1 MTIMRRKSRV
11 AILADFKEERWP
23 SMDLVAEMLA
33 QHLGAEHGDDFDV
46 ELVRPRFVGFRSGK
60 AGTINERLFNAARLF
75 NRFVTYP
82 RWVARHRQ
90 HFDLFHIVDHS
101 YSHLMHGLPVER
113 CLVTCHDLDTFRCLL
128 RPEVELRSA
137 VFRAMTARI
146 LRGFCQAGRVI
157 CVSNATHDEI
167 LRHTLIP
174 ADRLIV
180 IHNGVAPLF
189 TDYPDA
195 FADAEITRL
204 FSEHGVRDT
213 YILHVGG
220 TQRRK
225 RIDLLLAIFAA
236 VREVKGDIRL
246 VRIGAPLD
254 ARDRAVAAKLG
265 VADAILALPFL
276 DRRLLAAA
284 YRHAA
289 ALVIPS
295 ETEGF
300 GLPMIEAMACGTPI
314 VASDIPVLREV
325 GGDTARYCPVGD
337 IGAWCG
343 AIVAAI
349 RAREQPYDRDGD
361 RRAMLA
367 RAGRFSWSENAA
379 ATARIYRTM
388 LGAVEN
394 QDTQRFRRA
403 AI

>member
-1 MTIMRRKSRV
+1 MRRKTQV

-23 SMDLVAEMLA
+23 SMDLVAEMLVQYLA
-33 QHLGAEHGDDFDV
+33 AEHGDDFDF

-60 AGTINERLFNAARLF
+60 AGTINQRLFNAARLF

-90 HFDLFHIVDHS
+90 RFDLFHIVDHS
-101 YSHLMHGLPVER
+101 YSHLMHGLPAER

-128 RPEVELRSA
+128 RPDAEPRSA

-146 LRGFCQAGRVI
+146 LDGFRRAERVI
-157 CVSNATHDEI
+157 CGSHATHAEI
-167 LRHTLIP
+167 LRYGLIP
-174 ADRLIV
+174 ADRLQV
-180 IHNGVAPLF
+180 IYYGVDPLF
-189 TDYPDA
+189 TDRSDGA
-195 FADAEITRL
+195 ADAEFKRML
-204 FSEHGVRDT
+204 AEPGVGNV

-225 RIDLLLAIFAA
+225 RIDLLLRMFAM
-236 VREVKGDIRL
+236 VSETIPEVSL
-246 VRIGAPLD
+246 VRVGGPLED
-254 ARDRAVAAKLG
+254 RDRKLAAELG
-265 VADAILALPFL
+265 VAARIIELPFVEQ
-276 DRRLLAAA
+276 RLLAAA
-284 YRHAA
+284 YRNAA
-289 ALVIPS
+289 VLVIPS
-295 ETEGF
+295 EAEGF
-300 GLPMIEAMACGTPI
+300 GLPMIEAMACGTPV

-325 GGDTARYCPVGD
+325 GGDAAEYCPVGD
-337 IGAWCG
+337 IGAWSG

-367 RAGRFSWSENAA
+367 RAARFSWSENAA

-394 QDTQRFRRA
+394 QDRQQFRRA